1 MKIDPQLKKELQ
13 TYIADRIKQSSEKV
27 YIYAPYE
34 LSEKELAE
42 IKKHIP
48 HLKDSDMEV
57 VVDKSVMAGVIIK
70 FGTKMIDLSLK
81 TELQNLKQAI
91 YEIT

>member
-13 TYIADRIKQSSEKV
+13 TYITDRIRHSKEKV

-34 LSEKELAE
+34 LGKTEIQD

-48 HLKDSDMEV
+48 YLHDNDMEV
-57 VVDKSVMAGVIIK
+57 VVDKTVMAGVIIK